1 MKCDQAIINR
11 MKRTHGQM
19 QGVLSMMESENT
31 CVDIVTQL
39 KAIRASID
47 TTIGILTTNNL
58 IQLIESTNDIKL
70 DNIEEAIQ
78 LVVKGIK

>member
-1 MKCDQAIINR
+1 MKCDDTVKNR
-11 MKRTHGQM
+11 IKRAQGQM
-19 QGVLSMMESENT
+19 QGVLSMMEQENA

-58 IQLIESTNDIKL
+58 IQLIEETNEIKL
-70 DNIEEAIQ
+70 NNIEEALN
-78 LVVKGIK
+78 LVVKGLK